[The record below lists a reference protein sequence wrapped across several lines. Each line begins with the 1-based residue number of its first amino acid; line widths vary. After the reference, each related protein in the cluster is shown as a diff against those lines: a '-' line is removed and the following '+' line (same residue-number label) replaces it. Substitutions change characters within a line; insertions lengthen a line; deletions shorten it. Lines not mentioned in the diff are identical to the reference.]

1 MWSCDIYLHMTRTE
15 QRRQRAITIFRHV
28 RSTMGCQT
36 CGEKD
41 PVVLELHHVIPIGKD
56 RTRNFQS
63 LTTVENDLALCTVVC
78 ANCHLRIGAKTIQSS
93 PAMEKKSSSRLCRT
107 IQEENYIPHRVQP
120 CGYEVHTSASRRDK
134 APSYYL
140 VLLTVSH
147 TFRCK
152 QNYDGESN
160 PQAPT
165 LHYLTLTTRPSLT
178 VTSA

>member
-93 PAMEKKSSSRLCRT
+93 PAMGRKVAADFVAPFRKKTTYRTGFNHVGTKFTQAQVEEIRRLHITLSYSQLATRFGVSKT
-107 IQEENYIPHRVQP
+107 TMVKVIL
-120 CGYEVHTSASRRDK
+120 RR
-134 APSYYL
+134 PPY
-140 VLLTVSH
+140 
-147 TFRCK
+147 
-152 QNYDGESN
+152 
-160 PQAPT
+160 
-165 LHYLTLTTRPSLT
+165 TT
-178 VTSA
+178 